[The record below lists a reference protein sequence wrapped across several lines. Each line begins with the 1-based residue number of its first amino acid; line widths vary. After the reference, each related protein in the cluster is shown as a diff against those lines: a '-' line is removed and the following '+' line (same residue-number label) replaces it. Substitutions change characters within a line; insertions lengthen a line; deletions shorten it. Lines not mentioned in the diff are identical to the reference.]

1 MCVVSVTEMVA
12 GSSFHMLKVWNAS
25 RFNTLLVGGTYV
37 KSHSALCQTTSHFRR
52 YSLPARMANARLRA
66 HADDIFKAA
75 VTSVLPHTMV
85 TNALKRD
92 GNRLTIGNQKYILK
106 HNVHVVA
113 FGKAVIG
120 MVRAADDILGDHI
133 VDGVAS
139 VPWSIQDTMK
149 RLGKW

>member
-1 MCVVSVTEMVA
+1 MVVSSVLPKLSIVQRLPVRHINLTSTIR
-12 GSSFHMLKVWNAS
+12 SSLYPTRLTFGA
-25 RFNTLLVGGTYV
+25 
-37 KSHSALCQTTSHFRR
+37 TTQQFRS
-52 YSLPARMANARLRA
+52 YSLPVRMANAKLRA
-66 HADDIFKAA
+66 DADDIFKAA

-85 TNALKRD
+85 TNTLKRD
-92 GNRLTIGNQKYILK
+92 GDRLLIGDRNYMLK
-106 HNVHVVA
+106 NNVHIIA

-133 VDGVAS
+133 VDGIAS